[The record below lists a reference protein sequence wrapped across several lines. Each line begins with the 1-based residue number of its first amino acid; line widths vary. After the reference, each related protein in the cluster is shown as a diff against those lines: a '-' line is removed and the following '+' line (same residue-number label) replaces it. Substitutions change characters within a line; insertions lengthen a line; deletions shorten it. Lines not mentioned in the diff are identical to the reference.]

1 MHASVSDERPLFGSY
16 FTGGLPQ
23 SEEFDLFNS
32 DAPFNNIKI
41 IPIKFIADITFFDH
55 QLQKG
60 SAMKL
65 SSKIFAG
72 FGIVLAVAIILT
84 GVALYI
90 MKGVSEKTH
99 ILSNQYMPE
108 TRIASSAER
117 AASRA
122 VSAMNA
128 YDAVYDES
136 FLSAAREQLK
146 NVKQILQDA
155 GQLTTKF
162 PELKALKDNTANASA
177 RLLEYETLV
186 NETEK
191 TGKEIQAIR
200 KKLESAAQEF
210 MKSCLEFVDEQTN
223 AMTVGMKQAGE
234 NSKALKEQLERI
246 SGMNEVIQLV
256 YVIQMDT
263 LKGQLVKDPQTIEN
277 SAKKFIE
284 MENILNTIQKMT
296 TSDSSISQLEDIRI
310 AGASYKTN
318 MKKLVASYAAM
329 TDLGKN
335 RGVTGNAVSKSVED
349 TAVAGI
355 DETLKSATNVE
366 QILKSSRNI
375 LFTSG
380 IVGILISLVLIF
392 IITRGIVRPIR
403 RTANMLKDISEGEG
417 DLTKRLE
424 VVSQDEVGQLAVC
437 FNTFLDKL
445 QNLVKDIG
453 AKSLALDSAAAELT
467 RLSDG
472 MSAEAVGMSAKSGSV
487 AAATEEMST
496 NIQSVSAAMEQS
508 SSNVNMV
515 ASSTEE
521 MTSTVNEIA
530 QNAEK
535 ARSIS
540 EGAVKQSKFA
550 SEKMTLLG
558 ESAQKIGRVTETIT
572 EISEQTNLLALNAT
586 IEAARA
592 GEAGKGFAVV
602 ANEIKELARQ
612 TAAATVDIK
621 NQINEMQ
628 ATTSITVADI
638 EKISEVIF
646 EINNVI
652 NGIATAVEEQSAAS
666 GEISSNIS
674 QASQGIAEVNENVAQ
689 STLVIADITRDIAG
703 INQQSNQ
710 VGEGSRQVQLSAQSL
725 ADLAVQ
731 LENLVK
737 KFKV

>member
-1 MHASVSDERPLFGSY
+1 
-16 FTGGLPQ
+16 
-23 SEEFDLFNS
+23 
-32 DAPFNNIKI
+32 
-41 IPIKFIADITFFDH
+41 
-55 QLQKG
+55 
-60 SAMKL
+60 MKL

-72 FGIVLAVAIILT
+72 FGVVLAVAVLLT
-84 GVALYI
+84 GAALYI
-90 MKGVSEKTH
+90 MKGVAGQAQV
-99 ILSNQYMPE
+99 LSNQFMPE
-108 TRIASSAER
+108 TSIASSAER

-128 YDAVYDES
+128 YDVAYEES
-136 FLSAAREQLK
+136 FLAASREQLK
-146 NVKQILQDA
+146 TVKQVLQDA
-155 GQLTTKF
+155 VQLTNKF
-162 PELKALKDNTANASA
+162 PDLKILKDNTANASA
-177 RLLEYETLV
+177 RSQEYETLV

-200 KKLESAAQEF
+200 KKLESAALEF
-210 MKSCLEFVDEQTN
+210 MTSCLDFVNEQTD
-223 AMTVGMKQAGE
+223 AITVGMKHPGANPKILQ
-234 NSKALKEQLERI
+234 EQFEMI
-246 SGMNEVIQLV
+246 SGMNDVIQLV
-256 YVIQMDT
+256 YVIQLDT
-263 LKGQLVKDPQTIEN
+263 VKGQLIRDPQMIEN
-277 SAKKFIE
+277 SAKKFTE
-284 MENILNTIQKMT
+284 MENSLNTIQKMT
-296 TSDSSISQLEDIRI
+296 TSNTSRNQLEDIRL

-318 MKKLVASYAAM
+318 MKKLVANYTAM
-329 TDLGKN
+329 TDLGKKK
-335 RGVTGNAVSKSVED
+335 GVTGNAVLTAAEA

-355 DETLKSATNVE
+355 DETLKSATSVE
-366 QILKSSRNI
+366 QILKRSSLI
-375 LFTSG
+375 LLIAG
-380 IVGILISLVLIF
+380 LIGVCISLALIF
-392 IITRGIVRPIR
+392 FITQGIVRPIR

-424 VVSQDEVGQLAVC
+424 AVSRDEVGQLAVW

-445 QNLVKDIG
+445 QTLVRDIG
-453 AKSLALDSAAAELT
+453 AKSLALDSASAELT
-467 RLSDG
+467 RLSEG
-472 MSAEAVGMSAKSGSV
+472 MSAEAIGMSAKSGSV

-515 ASSTEE
+515 ATSTEE

-530 QNAEK
+530 QNAER

-540 EGAVKQSKFA
+540 EGAVKQSQFA
-550 SEKMTLLG
+550 SEKMAILG
-558 ESAQKIGRVTETIT
+558 ESARKIGRVTETIT

-621 NQINEMQ
+621 GQIAEMQ
-628 ATTSITVADI
+628 ATTSTTVADI

-703 INQQSNQ
+703 INQQANQ
-710 VGEGSRQVQLSAQSL
+710 VGDGSRQVQLSAQGLS
-725 ADLAVQ
+725 DLAVQ
-731 LENLVK
+731 LENLVR

>member
-1 MHASVSDERPLFGSY
+1 
-16 FTGGLPQ
+16 
-23 SEEFDLFNS
+23 
-32 DAPFNNIKI
+32 
-41 IPIKFIADITFFDH
+41 
-55 QLQKG
+55 
-60 SAMKL
+60 MKL

-72 FGIVLAVAIILT
+72 FGIVLAVAMILT
-84 GVALYI
+84 GIALYI
-90 MKGVSEKTH
+90 MKGVAGQTQ

-117 AASRA
+117 AASRV

-128 YDAVYDES
+128 YDAAYEES
-136 FLSAAREQLK
+136 FLSASREHLK
-146 NVKQILQDA
+146 NVKQILIDA
-155 GQLTTKF
+155 GQLTAKF
-162 PELKALKDNTANASA
+162 PELKTLKENTANASA
-177 RLLEYETLV
+177 RLLEYEALV

-191 TGKEIQAIR
+191 TGKEIQVIR

-210 MKSCLEFVDEQTN
+210 MKSCLEFVDDQTN
-223 AMTVGMKQAGE
+223 AMTVGMKQAGA
-234 NSKALKEQLERI
+234 NSKALKEQLEMI
-246 SGMNEVIQLV
+246 SGMNDVIQLV
-256 YVIQMDT
+256 YVIQLDT
-263 LKGQLVKDPQTIEN
+263 LKGQLMRDPQLIEN

-284 MENILNTIQKMT
+284 MENSLNTIQKMT
-296 TSDSSISQLEDIRI
+296 TSNSSISQLEDIRM
-310 AGASYKTN
+310 AGSSYKTN
-318 MKKLVASYAAM
+318 MKKLVANYAAM
-329 TDLGKN
+329 TDLGKK
-335 RGVTGNAVSKSVED
+335 RGVTGNAVSASAEA

-355 DETLKSATNVE
+355 DETLKSATSVE
-366 QILKSSRNI
+366 QILKSSSNI
-375 LFTSG
+375 LLIAG
-380 IVGILISLVLIF
+380 VIGILISLALIF
-392 IITRGIVRPIR
+392 IITRGIVHPIR

-424 VVSQDEVGQLAVC
+424 VISQDEVGQLAVW
-437 FNTFLDKL
+437 FNAFLDKL
-445 QNLVKDIG
+445 QTLVQDIG
-453 AKSLALDSAAAELT
+453 AKSLALDAAAADLT

-472 MSAEAVGMSAKSGSV
+472 MSAEAIGMSAKSGSV

-540 EGAVKQSKFA
+540 EGAVKQSRFA
-550 SEKMTLLG
+550 SEKMAILG
-558 ESAQKIGRVTETIT
+558 ESARKIGRVTETIT

-621 NQINEMQ
+621 NQISEMQ
-628 ATTSITVADI
+628 ATTSTTVADI

-703 INQQSNQ
+703 INKQSNQ

>member
-1 MHASVSDERPLFGSY
+1 
-16 FTGGLPQ
+16 
-23 SEEFDLFNS
+23 
-32 DAPFNNIKI
+32 
-41 IPIKFIADITFFDH
+41 
-55 QLQKG
+55 
-60 SAMKL
+60 MKL

-90 MKGVSEKTH
+90 MKGVSEKTQ

-263 LKGQLVKDPQTIEN
+263 LKGQLVKDPQIIEN

-318 MKKLVASYAAM
+318 MKKLVASYAAI
-329 TDLGKN
+329 TDIGKN

-540 EGAVKQSKFA
+540 EGAVNQSKFA

-731 LENLVK
+731 LENLVN